1 MSAAVPPTAAVPTAV
16 SPVRPARRPRRRVRP
31 RTRAARWLLGTLAVV
46 VALVWAFP
54 IYWMVSSAFLPTA
67 RLRTPEP
74 TFFPF
79 DGTLANF
86 RQVLTDGSFYASF
99 RVSLAV
105 TGLTLAL
112 AVLFAF
118 VAALAISRFRFRGR
132 KAFIVTVLVVQM
144 IPAEGLFISQY
155 AVLDDWGLVNSV
167 MGLTIVYVAAILP
180 FTIWMLRGF
189 VNGVPIELEEAAMVD
204 GLSRTR
210 AFFRITFPLLAPGL
224 VASGVYGFLQAWNE
238 YTLALVVMTDP
249 GERTLP
255 LWLQGLVEANRAT
268 DWGVVMAGATLI
280 AVPVIAFFLLVQK
293 RMSAGLVA
301 GAVKG

>member
-1 MSAAVPPTAAVPTAV
+1 MSAALR
-16 SPVRPARRPRRRVRP
+16 PVTRPAPGPVPRPAARPRRRG
-31 RTRAARWLLGTLAVV
+31 RASRRLLGALAVAI
-46 VALVWAFP
+46 ALVWAFP

-67 RLRTPEP
+67 QLQRPEP
-74 TFFPF
+74 TFLPL

-105 TGLTLAL
+105 TALTLAA

-118 VAALAISRFRFRGR
+118 VAALAVSRFRFRGR
-132 KAFIVTVLVVQM
+132 KQFVVTVLVVQM

-155 AVLDDWGLVNSV
+155 AVLDDWGLVDSV
-167 MGLTIVYVAAILP
+167 LGLSLVYVAAILP
-180 FTIWMLRGF
+180 FTVWMLRGF
-189 VNGVPIELEEAAMVD
+189 VDGVPIELEEAAMVD

-238 YTLALVVMTDP
+238 YTLALVVMTEP

-280 AVPVIAFFLLVQK
+280 AVPVIGFFLLVQK

>member
-1 MSAAVPPTAAVPTAV
+1 MGAVAVA
-16 SPVRPARRPRRRVRP
+16 
-31 RTRAARWLLGTLAVV
+31 
-46 VALVWAFP
+46 VALLWVFP
-54 IYWMVSSAFLPTA
+54 IYWMISSAFLPTN

-74 TFFPF
+74 TFIPL

-86 RQVLTDGSFYASF
+86 RRVLGDPTFFSSF

-105 TGLTLAL
+105 TGLTLVA
-112 AVLFAF
+112 AILFAF
-118 VAALAISRFRFRGR
+118 LAALALSRFRFRGR
-132 KAFIVTVLVVQM
+132 RSFVVAVLVVQM
-144 IPAEGLFISQY
+144 IPAEALFISQY
-155 AVLDDWGLVNSV
+155 QMLDTWQLVNSV
-167 MGLTIVYVAAILP
+167 LGLTIVYVAAILP

-189 VNGVPIELEEAAMVD
+189 VAGVPIELEEAAMVD
-204 GLSRTR
+204 GLSRTG

-249 GERTLP
+249 ARRTLP

-280 AVPVIAFFLLVQK
+280 AVPVIVFFLVVQH
-293 RMSAGLVA
+293 RMTAGLVA

>member
-1 MSAAVPPTAAVPTAV
+1 MSTAAPVAPVAPPV
-16 SPVRPARRPRRRVRP
+16 SATRGAPRRRSGARRPTLGRR
-31 RTRAARWLLGTLAVV
+31 LLGALAVV
-46 VALVWAFP
+46 VALAWVFP
-54 IYWMVSSAFLPTA
+54 VYWMVSSAFLPTN
-67 RLRTPEP
+67 RLRTSEP
-74 TFFPF
+74 TFVPF
-79 DGTLANF
+79 DGTTSNF
-86 RQVLTDGSFYASF
+86 RRLFADSALLASLKT
-99 RVSLAV
+99 SLGV
-105 TGLTLAL
+105 TLLTLVVAI
-112 AVLFAF
+112 LFAF
-118 VAALAISRFRFRGR
+118 LAALAISRFRFRGR
-132 KAFIVTVLVVQM
+132 RSFIVTMLVVQM

-155 AVLDDWGLVNSV
+155 QMLDNWRLVNSIL
-167 MGLTIVYVAAILP
+167 GLTIVYVAGILP

-189 VNGVPIELEEAAMVD
+189 VSGVPIELEEAAMID
-204 GLSRTR
+204 GLSRTG

-249 GERTLP
+249 EQRTLP

-280 AVPVIAFFLLVQK
+280 TVPVIVFFLFVQH